1 MVEKEIVVKALKEII
16 DPHTGISVY
25 DMGLIKDLEVKD
37 GEVSLTFVP
46 SSPFCP
52 LGVQLSMQIKE
63 KLEGIEGVTK
73 VKCASRGMCR
83 RKSSTR
89 CSANRGAFPAPITP
103 SVP

>member
-1 MVEKEIVVKALKEII
+1 MVEKEAVVKALKEII

-63 KLEGIEGVTK
+63 KLEKVEGVTK
-73 VKCASRGMCR
+73 VKVRVSGHVQEKELNEMLC
-83 RKSSTR
+83 K
-89 CSANRGAFPAPITP
+89 
-103 SVP
+103 

>member
-73 VKCASRGMCR
+73 VKVRVSGHVQEKELNEMLC
-83 RKSSTR
+83 K
-89 CSANRGAFPAPITP
+89 
-103 SVP
+103 